1 VIVVRAGALATL
13 LAALCAATAQAQ
25 AGPLPTD
32 SQQLIAELHR
42 AQIRFERDRRWRLP
56 IVPSRS
62 GPCDVVVGRMC
73 YWPDDE
79 DEFNLVPS
87 EPERI
92 SQNRD
97 RLLETLADGAEI
109 LPTDRW
115 IAGQRVRYAV
125 DAGRLDQAR
134 DAATTS
140 CQADPAWCMGLQ
152 AFVAHRAGRFGVADS
167 LFAAMLRM
175 LPPDQRCE
183 WNDIGVLLEPSLRG
197 RYRQLSCAEQDSV
210 NAVVWRLADPLYL
223 TDGNERRTEH
233 YARYLWSLLMKGTE
247 VTYDLRWNRDLRELL
262 IRYGANERWARTAGR
277 AGAYRAQVVGYQR
290 GSGEP
295 FLPTKAVL
303 EDRTKLQGGDWPRT
317 RRSAPERYSPAYA
330 RTWVGLQHQL
340 AVFSRGDSAIVVAEF
355 DPSAMR
361 GGVDTTRATTFT
373 ALAFVPADGGA
384 PQVTTESVD
393 PGAVARLQ
401 LSGVRLPGV
410 VSIEALDRDASVAG
424 RDRYWLENR
433 FADSR
438 LAISDL
444 LLLDAGSAQPTTLD
458 AAVKRARPSALYV
471 RGEPVELFWEIYSAD
486 FVPPV
491 EVSISIVQGG
501 RSVFRKA
508 AEWLGLMG
516 SRDAAVRLSF
526 EGPYGRLPTRVW
538 ARAVTLSLPPDL
550 SGELSIQ
557 VDALGRDGSIV
568 RSQRRV
574 RVVDR
579 ER

>member
-13 LAALCAATAQAQ
+13 LAALNAATAHAQ
-25 AGPLPTD
+25 AGSFPTD
-32 SQQLIAELHR
+32 SQKLIAELHG

-79 DEFNLVPS
+79 EEFDLVPS

-92 SQNRD
+92 SRDRD
-97 RLLETLADGAEI
+97 RLLETLADAADL

-115 IAGQRVRYAV
+115 IAGQRVRYAL
-125 DAGRLDQAR
+125 DAGRLDEAR
-134 DAATTS
+134 DAAAS
-140 CQADPAWCMGLQ
+140 CRADPAWCMGLQ
-152 AFVAHRAGRFGVADS
+152 AFVAHRAGRFGPADS

-183 WNDIGVLLEPSLRG
+183 WNDIGVLLEPSVRG
-197 RYRQLSCAEQDSV
+197 RYRQLSCDEQDSV

-223 TDGNERRTEH
+223 VDGNERRSEH
-233 YARYLWSLLMKGTE
+233 YARYLWSLLMKGSE
-247 VTYDLRWNRDLRELL
+247 VTYDLRWNRDLRELV

-303 EDRTKLQGGDWPRT
+303 EDRTKLQRGDWPRI
-317 RRSAPERYSPAYA
+317 RRSAPERYAPGYA
-330 RTWVGLQHQL
+330 RTWLGLQHQL
-340 AVFSRGDSAIVVAEF
+340 AVFARGDSAIIVAAF
-355 DPSAMR
+355 DPSAVHD
-361 GGVDTTRATTFT
+361 GEDTVHTNAYSG
-373 ALAFVPADGGA
+373 LAFVPADGGA
-384 PQVTTESVD
+384 LEMATESVE
-393 PGAVARLQ
+393 PGAVAHLQ
-401 LSGVRLPGV
+401 LRGVRLPGV
-410 VSIEALDRDASVAG
+410 VSVEALDRDDSIAA
-424 RDRYWLENR
+424 RDRYWIDDR
-433 FADSR
+433 VADDR
-438 LAISDL
+438 LAVSDL
-444 LLLDAGSAQPTTLD
+444 LLLDAGSAPPSTLN
-458 AAVKRARPSALYV
+458 AAAERARASTRYAP
-471 RGEPVELFWEIYSAD
+471 GEPVDLFWEIYSAD
-486 FVPPV
+486 SVPPL
-491 EVSISIVQGG
+491 EVSISIVQEG

-538 ARAVTLSLPPDL
+538 ARAVTLTLPPDV
-550 SGELSIQ
+550 SGDLSIQ
-557 VDALGRDGSIV
+557 VEALGRDGSIA

-579 ER
+579 EK